1 MAGGSMVTAVW
12 RRVPLPAE
20 HVVPMLMA
28 VLLRRRSHRLPPAR
42 ATVAAGLALMGAGLA
57 LVAWAVV
64 ARGDADLERPRHL
77 TTTGP
82 HRWTRNPMYVGWG
95 LAHVGLGL
103 AVRSPW
109 ALATWPFAAALV
121 NRAVLRE
128 ERRLEVAF
136 GEEFTQYRARVGRYA
151 GRRSP
156 GTGGTTRASG
166 RC

>member
-28 VLLRRRSHRLPPAR
+28 VLVRRRSHRLPLPR
-42 ATVAAGLALMGAGLA
+42 PLVVVGVAMVGAGLA

-64 ARGDADLERPRHL
+64 ARGDADLEQPRHL

-82 HRWTRNPMYVGWG
+82 HRWTRNPMYVGWS
-95 LAHVGLGL
+95 LAHIGLGL

-109 ALATWPFAAALV
+109 ALVTWPCAAALV
-121 NRAVLRE
+121 HRAVLRE